1 MVSTRGQGE
10 YPTPSKPTNKK
21 PPPSP
26 AGPKVKNKVASP
38 AGRRVKNKVASPVIG
53 KSVAYKHSL
62 PPPSP
67 LHDEEVSSDEF
78 DYKEEEDPSE
88 DEGASVAP
96 SENSS
101 QSSKCKELPLFLQH
115 TLLSDILARGGI
127 TQFDS
132 TKQSGQ
138 AVQGTL

>member
-10 YPTPSKPTNKK
+10 YPKPTNKK
-21 PPPSP
+21 LPPSP
-26 AGPKVKNKVASP
+26 AGLKVKNKVASP
-38 AGRRVKNKVASPVIG
+38 AGQRVKNKVASPVIG

-67 LHDEEVSSDEF
+67 LCDEKVSSDEF

-88 DEGASVAP
+88 EEGASVAPSEASVAP

-101 QSSKCKELPLFLQH
+101 WSSK
-115 TLLSDILARGGI
+115 
-127 TQFDS
+127 TQRASSFFAMY
-132 TKQSGQ
+132 TFE
-138 AVQGTL
+138 